1 MRSRAGDAVSA
12 FNETGIGDRQD
23 RRWHREIFS
32 DAKATSGYRQN
43 RDGSC
48 TNTSRDSSTSLG
60 MTSITWRL
68 TQPCEGQGRR
78 PRKVIDPEQ
87 NSERREL
94 RDVASR
100 SDLGLFAW

>member
-1 MRSRAGDAVSA
+1 
-12 FNETGIGDRQD
+12 
-23 RRWHREIFS
+23 
-32 DAKATSGYRQN
+32 
-43 RDGSC
+43 
-48 TNTSRDSSTSLG
+48 

-100 SDLGLFAW
+100 SDLGLFAWWPAIRENRRRSRRTN